1 MSEVFA
7 NYEEEYNKLSSQIN
21 KKINNIFNQTNGFLS
36 YFIIYWK
43 EIIRKKGSCN
53 IRSSRGVE

>member
-1 MSEVFA
+1 MTEVFA

-36 YFIIYWK
+36 FIIYYK